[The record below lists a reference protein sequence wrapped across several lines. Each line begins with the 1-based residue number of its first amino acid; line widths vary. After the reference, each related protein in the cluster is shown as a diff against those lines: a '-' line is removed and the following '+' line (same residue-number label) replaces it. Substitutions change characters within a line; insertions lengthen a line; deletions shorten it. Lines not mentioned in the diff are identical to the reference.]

1 MKFFAENEGQD
12 EGQGQRIPWGGPLP
26 QRMKIWLR
34 TICVSERDEAIVDQ
48 VLWAGLEAYIQEKY
62 VGEGLALHETQ
73 VIDTD
78 LFGRV
83 DLGEMEPGFSE
94 TVIAMAKKKYER
106 LSDFCNKAC
115 LSRQVVSKMNT
126 EPGYLPTKHNAFACV
141 IALELP
147 MDEAEELLKRGSYA
161 FSRSSLQDVIVS
173 YFIEQGVYNID
184 AINVTLY
191 EHGEKTL
198 GSV

>member
-1 MKFFAENEGQD
+1 MAVGEGLAPPVKDENQD
-12 EGQGQRIPWGGPLP
+12 QGETRPKLRIG
-26 QRMKIWLR
+26 RRR
-34 TICVSERDEAIVDQ
+34 TIVDQ
-48 VLWAGLEAYIQEKY
+48 EFWTGLEAYIQEKY
-62 VGEGLALHETQ
+62 VAEGLALHETQ

-94 TVIAMAKKKYER
+94 TVIALAKKKYDR

-115 LSRQVVSKMNT
+115 LSKQVVSKMNT
-126 EPGYLPTKHNAFACV
+126 DPGYLPQKQNAFACV

-147 MDEAEELLKRGSYA
+147 MEEAEELLKRGSYA
-161 FSRSSLQDVIVS
+161 FSRSCLQDVIVS

-184 AINVTLY
+184 AINVTLF

>member
-1 MKFFAENEGQD
+1 M
-12 EGQGQRIPWGGPLP
+12 
-26 QRMKIWLR
+26 
-34 TICVSERDEAIVDQ
+34 DQ
-48 VLWAGLEAYIQEKY
+48 EFWTGLEAYIREKY
-62 VGEGLALHETQ
+62 VAEGLALHETQ

-94 TVIAMAKKKYER
+94 TVIALAKKKYDR

-115 LSRQVVSKMNT
+115 LSKQVVSKMNT
-126 EPGYLPTKHNAFACV
+126 DPGYLPQKQNAFACV

-147 MDEAEELLKRGSYA
+147 MEEAEELLKRGSYA
-161 FSRSSLQDVIVS
+161 FSRSCLQDVIVS

-184 AINVTLY
+184 AINVTLF

-198 GSV
+198 GSLLLLPMLLGWCCSNGRGKPLPYGGTQAAEVVLRGSGKVLVLCG